1 MFSVIL
7 TTLKD
12 KLEAESLAKI
22 LLEEKLCA
30 CIQLFPIS
38 SYYHWA
44 GKVEDSTEFLLL
56 IKTKKELYS
65 EVEKRILECHSY
77 DIPEIISL
85 PIENGFSGYLDW
97 IKKETK

>member
-1 MFSVIL
+1 MFQVVL
-7 TTLKD
+7 TTAKD
-12 KLEAESLAKI
+12 KIEAEVIAKT

-38 SYYHWA
+38 SYYHWE
-44 GKVEDSTEFLLL
+44 GKFENSSELLLL
-56 IKTKKELYS
+56 IKTRKELYS
-65 EVEKRILECHSY
+65 EVEKRILELHSY
-77 DIPEIISL
+77 DVPEIISL